1 METQVS
7 NWKTKILLAGTIA
20 GAIIGLGTAYL
31 MVRTAEENNTNG
43 LPAISTKD
51 ALKIGV
57 SIIGVA
63 RGIADLGRPR

>member
-1 METQVS
+1 METQAS
-7 NWKTKILLAGTIA
+7 NWKTKILLAGAIA
-20 GAIIGLGTAYL
+20 GAVIGLGTAYL

-51 ALKIGV
+51 ALKVGV

>member
-1 METQVS
+1 METQAS
-7 NWKTKILLAGTIA
+7 NWKTKILLVGTIA
-20 GAIIGLGTAYL
+20 GALIGLGTAYL

-43 LPAISTKD
+43 LPAITTKD
-51 ALKIGV
+51 ALKVGV

>member
-1 METQVS
+1 METQAS

-20 GAIIGLGTAYL
+20 GALIGLGTAYL

-43 LPAISTKD
+43 LPAITTKD
-51 ALKIGV
+51 ALKVGV